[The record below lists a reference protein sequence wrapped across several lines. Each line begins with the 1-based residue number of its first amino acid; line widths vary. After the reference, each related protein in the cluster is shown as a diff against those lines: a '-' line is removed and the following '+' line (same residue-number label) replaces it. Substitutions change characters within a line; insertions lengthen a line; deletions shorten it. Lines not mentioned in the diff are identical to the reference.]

1 MENAVIKP
9 SVIVD
14 KIEAYVDKWM
24 EALFLHNRVPDIPV
38 VMINHLLLHNA

>member
-1 MENAVIKP
+1 MINAAIEP

-24 EALFLHNRVPDIPV
+24 EGLFVHSRLPVIPV
-38 VMINHLLLHNA
+38 VMSYHTCICIR